1 MNEHRLNEVARR
13 LGARAAERLDV
24 AETARRVVTRLRD
37 EPAQPAGVVW
47 IHQTWIRIAAT
58 VVVLIGGGVALGVV
72 PPGHGPGGGG
82 STHAAHLVADDL
94 NDLSTDEL
102 QDMLSSFDEIVT
114 DSVAVPESSD
124 LRELDARDLRA
135 VLRDLEG

>member
-1 MNEHRLNEVARR
+1 MNEDRLNQVARQ

-24 AETARRVVTRLRD
+24 AETARKVVTRLRE

-47 IHQTWIRIAAT
+47 IHQTWVRIAAT
-58 VVVLIGGGVALGVV
+58 VVVLIGGGVALGVF
-72 PPGHGPGGGG
+72 PPGFRP

>member
-1 MNEHRLNEVARR
+1 MNEDRLNEVARR
-13 LGARAAERLDV
+13 LGAKAAERLDV
-24 AETARRVVTRLRD
+24 AETARTVVTRLRD

-72 PPGHGPGGGG
+72 PPGHGPRGGGGGGG

-94 NDLSTDEL
+94 NDLSTD
-102 QDMLSSFDEIVT
+102 
-114 DSVAVPESSD
+114 
-124 LRELDARDLRA
+124 
-135 VLRDLEG
+135 